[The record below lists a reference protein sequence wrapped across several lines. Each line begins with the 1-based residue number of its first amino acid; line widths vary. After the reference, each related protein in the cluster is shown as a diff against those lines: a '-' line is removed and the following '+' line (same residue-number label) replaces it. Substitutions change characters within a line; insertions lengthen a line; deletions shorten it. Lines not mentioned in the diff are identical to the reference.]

1 MVSDY
6 SETIYKNVN
15 IVFIYISEAHATDVW
30 PIGLSAGVL
39 NKKHRTIEDR
49 IRCAKN
55 MIDEHNFKIPVYLD
69 NMKNGYRDTYSA
81 WPFRIYGFK
90 SGKIDYISDIEDAQ
104 FNISELFNYLKQV

>member
-69 NMKNGYRDTYSA
+69 NMKNGYRDSYSA

>member
-1 MVSDY
+1 MISDY

>member
-1 MVSDY
+1 MISDY
-6 SETIYKNVN
+6 SQTIYKNVN

-69 NMKNGYRDTYSA
+69 NMENEYRDTYSA

-104 FNISELFNYLKQV
+104 FNISELFNYLK

>member
-90 SGKIDYISDIEDAQ
+90 NGKIDYISDIEDAQ